1 MKMGY
6 NKESLYQILLHANT
20 NGYHKK
26 HSIKDFCFTLQKLTK
41 MCCVGVNYSAVCR
54 HSSISKYPCYDK
66 ID

>member
-1 MKMGY
+1 MGY
-6 NKESLYQILLHANT
+6 NKENLYQILLNANT

-41 MCCVGVNYSAVCR
+41 MCCIGVSYSAIDWY
-54 HSSISKYPCYDK
+54 SPINKYSCYNK

>member
-1 MKMGY
+1 MGY
-6 NKESLYQILLHANT
+6 NKENLYQILLNANT

-41 MCCVGVNYSAVCR
+41 TCCVGINYSAIYR
-54 HSSISKYPCYDK
+54 HYSIYKYSCYDK